1 MKKTTPR
8 ALADHARRFAEEAGE
23 YLRSRFSRRRTITHK
38 GAIDLVTE
46 ADTASERLIAKRIR
60 AAFPDHDIL
69 GEEKVN
75 LDRGA
80 RMRWIV
86 DPLDGT
92 VNYAHGYPIFGVS
105 IAVADR
111 GRIVA
116 GAVRV
121 PMLDETF
128 WAWRGGGSRLNGR
141 RLRVS
146 RTASLRQALVA
157 TGFPYDLHENP
168 GRIYHDLARIAQ
180 RAQGVRR
187 PGSASFDLCCVAAGR
202 FDGFWELRLHPWD
215 VAAGALLVEEAGGR
229 LTGYAG
235 TGFDVMAR
243 EIVASNGRIHRE
255 MLSLLARV
263 EAARSPACAGGAGR
277 PGRRPRSGGRRAT

>member
-1 MKKTTPR
+1 MPR
-8 ALADHARRFAEEAGE
+8 SPSPSRLEAHADRIACEAGE
-23 YLRSRFSRRRTITHK
+23 WLRARFAGRRRIAYK

-46 ADTASERLIAKRIR
+46 ADRGAERLIARRIR

-80 RMRWIV
+80 RFRWIV

-105 IAVADR
+105 VAVADR
-111 GRIVA
+111 GTVVA

-121 PMLDETF
+121 PMLQETF
-128 WAWRGGGSRLNGR
+128 TARRGGGARLNGR
-141 RLRVS
+141 GIRVS
-146 RTASLRQALVA
+146 RAAALGRSLVA

-168 GRIYHDLARIAQ
+168 GRIYHDLARVAQ
-180 RAQGVRR
+180 RAQGLRR
-187 PGSASFDLCCVAAGR
+187 AGSASFDLCCVAAGR

-215 VAAGALLVEEAGGR
+215 VAAASLIVEEAGGR
-229 LTGYAG
+229 MSDFRGG
-235 TGFDVMAR
+235 RFDVFGDEA
-243 EIVASNGRIHRE
+243 VASNGRIHRE
-255 MLSLLARV
+255 LLRSLQGNESLERILAR
-263 EAARSPACAGGAGR
+263 RFR
-277 PGRRPRSGGRRAT
+277 N